1 MAFPFVATFK
11 YYAQLLNLNM
21 AQAIDF
27 LILRVGKDR
36 KVKDKIAY
44 RFLGN
49 ELLFILVT
57 EKKNK
62 MF

>member
-27 LILRVGKDR
+27 VILRVGKDR
-36 KVKDKIAY
+36 KS
-44 RFLGN
+44 
-49 ELLFILVT
+49 
-57 EKKNK
+57 
-62 MF
+62 